1 MSWKIEWEQKLTR
14 QPAYRI
20 RKESK
25 MFTSFDY
32 YEQAEKLVPPLKNP
46 SLFEREQNIIKNFAE
61 SAHTVEDWNT
71 GCPFCKE
78 KEYKLFF
85 TKWKVPYYK
94 CPNCFSIYAGI
105 DGEELKR
112 YKKNEALAAL
122 RLDWEYQ
129 SDTSNRRTILWNDL
143 LDWYRFR
150 CFRYLG
156 KNQNLK
162 ILDFGT
168 RYRELI
174 RLIKNSGLVHS
185 YELRNSILS
194 INADEKTESADV
206 VLCMDYIQMEFV
218 PLQFLKEVHKSL
230 KDNGLLFFSIRMGSG
245 IDVLALKEN
254 NKSIF
259 PYEFNLLPTPKGLR
273 ILLEQAGFEVLEL
286 TTPGT
291 MDVSYLHE
299 QVNSLENENAFLY
312 YFLKTAGAA
321 ELAEFQRF
329 LQKSGLSSYAQLVA
343 RKEK

>member
-1 MSWKIEWEQKLTR
+1 
-14 QPAYRI
+14 
-20 RKESK
+20 
-25 MFTSFDY
+25 
-32 YEQAEKLVPPLKNP
+32 
-46 SLFEREQNIIKNFAE
+46 
-61 SAHTVEDWNT
+61 
-71 GCPFCKE
+71 
-78 KEYKLFF
+78 
-85 TKWKVPYYK
+85 
-94 CPNCFSIYAGI
+94 
-105 DGEELKR
+105 
-112 YKKNEALAAL
+112 
-122 RLDWEYQ
+122 
-129 SDTSNRRTILWNDL
+129 
-143 LDWYRFR
+143 
-150 CFRYLG
+150 
-156 KNQNLK
+156 
-162 ILDFGT
+162 
-168 RYRELI
+168 
-174 RLIKNSGLVHS
+174 
-185 YELRNSILS
+185 
-194 INADEKTESADV
+194 
-206 VLCMDYIQMEFV
+206 MEFV